1 MNEFFVCKIPSQ
13 CTLETQKTH
22 SNIFPE
28 LEFCRVREKPRELR
42 TNIPLTNFFNEKG
55 GGGKKF
61 VLHAPLKLLV
71 SSAMKAEISNAGNV
85 LREFLSLS

>member
-1 MNEFFVCKIPSQ
+1 MNETFSVKYPQ
-13 CTLETQKTH
+13 CTLETQNSH
-22 SNIFPE
+22 SHILPE
-28 LEFCRVREKPRELR
+28 LDFCRVREKPRELHP
-42 TNIPLTNFFNEKG
+42 NIPLTNFFNERS

-61 VLHAPLKLLV
+61 VLPAPLKLLV